1 MKVSKKATAFLLAAV
16 LLVSSLF
23 TAAPMYKLFAAEGE
37 THGNFVIYGGTYGV
51 DYEYVTGTSPI
62 QIQGYGTNEGV
73 NSTASTPKSGGVVNV
88 AMDVLK
94 IKTST
99 PLTISTNGTSS
110 AGIQIE
116 KNVQADL
123 TFDGVTINAYI
134 PVNIIPNKKA
144 TTSYGRPVDES
155 GNLIEGV
162 DSDGDGVLD
171 YLEDP
176 TSLHLTIA
184 DGSVNTLTALLTSY
198 TYQFPGIRCGEGSKL
213 TIDDSRRNID
223 TDGVFVAP
231 EQGRISRDA
240 VLQDGTVV
248 KEGDRLT
255 LLDSENP
262 GQLNVNGGYRSSAI
276 GGSALETSGDM
287 TFNGGNI
294 VVRAYGVPDSLS
306 NYGAGAGIGGGH
318 AGCGTVMTFNGG
330 NIDACGSYHGAGIG
344 GGCTYGGGMSS
355 ATVTYALTDGYLSQY
370 PLSTIAGDI
379 NINGGFIKSQGCT
392 HSNAFGQACGGTNT
406 GKTITITGGTLLPS
420 SVPGWYDIGGA
431 GGDVIV
437 TGGSVRLTD
446 GSAAKFQSN
455 GGVAWGDLD
464 KTIKV
469 FMTTI
474 NMSAYK
480 KPNMLVDGMKIT
492 VNGIPSEYGMPS
504 YTDESG
510 NLYFWLPND
519 GTAPE
524 IRVDL
529 DLKDNDGKDVVTEP
543 FFITNATQ
551 GSVLKQYVVFSID
564 ESLITDDNRLRKKYD
579 GLAFS
584 DAQQEAF
591 LTAVVKDGIAVT
603 APAGQ
608 LLTNINQMSIQSQ
621 RLNAN
626 LEVDDNESITSGTN
640 ANVGKYQLT
649 ITSDQYANTA
659 GFKDAFWGH
668 RCYYKYAEITP
679 AESKTIVSAAPVSE
693 DVEATGTYDADTAMQ
708 LTAYVSPADTEA
720 ATCEAPTGKVQ
731 FYINGKPYGDP
742 VSLEDCNGAEDV
754 NAAGRKQSVAKI
766 NWTPTQNGGKYAVAG
781 TQEIYAK
788 YIVQDKD
795 NYNKSQADSV
805 KFNIKTVD
813 QGNED
818 NGGKPIE
825 VTDNTSGEVIPADNS
840 QLEKIYGDK
849 FTLTLEGGDTDE
861 TPVYVS
867 SNPDVA
873 IVDKDGNVKIVG
885 VGEAV
890 ITATRPGNGAYNN
903 QSQEIK
909 ITAKKK
915 ELSITA
921 VDILDKYYN
930 GLTNAKYDPNS
941 VVIKG
946 VVSGDEE
953 KVKAALKG
961 VAEFPDS
968 NVGLYPDAFAT
979 FTLDKDMAALYFFK
993 QDDGSEG
1000 NSIVLIDEASIKIKS
1015 ISKPDG
1021 EETTKP
1027 DGEETT
1033 KPDGEETTKPD
1044 GEETTKPD
1052 GEETT
1057 KPDGEETTK
1066 PDGEETTKPGGEN
1079 TTNPDGEDTTKPGGE
1094 DPDDDSIITID
1105 SIPDHIWTGSEIED
1119 FPVVRDGNRVLIKD
1133 VDYTVE
1139 FKNNI
1144 DVGTAEVIITGKG
1157 NYEGVLTTTFK
1168 ITPPATTVT
1177 VNYYIQD
1184 GSGRKLAD
1192 EVVIDGYMGDVYSTA
1207 EYTRD
1212 DFYGYQLV
1220 EVPEN
1225 VKGVMTDKP
1234 IHVDYYYVLKSA
1246 KVIVNYIDTN
1256 NNPVADTEVINGKVF
1271 DEFETHRKDIKG
1283 YNLVDVNNNMETE
1296 TKVQSFFRSVAKA
1309 LFADKALDDVSGEMQ
1324 ENVVIINYIYDLR
1337 DASVV
1342 SDYVDENGN
1351 KLADSETQET
1361 KYFADYTTEAKE
1373 IKGYELK
1380 ETPVN
1385 AAGKIDADETVVTFV
1400 YALKDSSVIINYVD
1414 ENGKEIAASE
1424 STTGKYFEKYT
1435 TYPKTVLGYELI
1447 AASDNAEG
1455 TREEDVIHVYYTYKL
1470 KASTVVVNYVDIN
1483 GKEIAESETLNGKVF
1498 EEYKTEAKQINGY
1511 QLTMLPGNANGTF
1524 AENQQV
1530 VNYVYALK
1538 GSGVIANYVDEAG
1551 NKLAESV
1558 AQYGNVFDEY
1568 STSAKE
1574 IKGYEL
1580 VAVPENAEG
1589 ELTEELITVNY
1600 VYRLKDSKII
1610 VNYVDEDGNE
1620 IAESDIVSG
1629 KVFDSYSTSA
1639 KNIYEYSLISSTNN
1653 TSGEMTEEDIL
1664 VVYTYKKVL
1673 NIDTDGDGK
1682 PDINIDPD
1690 KDGKPDI
1697 NIDTDKD
1704 GKPDVNI
1711 DTDKDGKPDV
1721 NIDTDKDGK
1730 PDVNIDTDKDGKP
1743 DVNIDTDGD
1752 GKPDVN
1758 IDTDGDGKPDINIDT
1773 DGDGK
1778 PDINIDT
1785 DGDGKPDINIDTD
1798 GDGKPDINI
1807 DTDGDSKADINI
1819 DTDGDGKA
1827 DINIDTDGDSKA
1839 DINIDTDDDGKADI
1853 NLDLDGDGIADA
1865 NIDTNGDGI
1874 ADKNIIGAV
1883 DTGSSDMFRMI
1894 MYTAISI
1901 VAAFLILVLMMKN
1914 KKKEK
1919 EA

>member
-1057 KPDGEETTK
+1057 KP
-1066 PDGEETTKPGGEN
+1066 GGEN

-1610 VNYVDEDGNE
+1610 INYVDEDGNE

-1721 NIDTDKDGK
+1721 NIDTDGDGKPDIDIDTDKDGK

-1743 DVNIDTDGD
+1743 DVNIDTDGDGKPDVNIDTDKD

-1785 DGDGKPDINIDTD
+1785 DGDGKP
-1798 GDGKPDINI
+1798 
-1807 DTDGDSKADINI
+1807 
-1819 DTDGDGKA
+1819 

>member
-1721 NIDTDKDGK
+1721 NIDTDGDGKPDIDIDTDKDGK

-1778 PDINIDT
+1778 P
-1785 DGDGKPDINIDTD
+1785 
-1798 GDGKPDINI
+1798 
-1807 DTDGDSKADINI
+1807 
-1819 DTDGDGKA
+1819 

>member
-1066 PDGEETTKPGGEN
+1066 PGGEN

-1610 VNYVDEDGNE
+1610 INYVDEDGNE

-1721 NIDTDKDGK
+1721 NIDTDGDGKPDIDIDTDKDGK

-1743 DVNIDTDGD
+1743 DVNIDTDGDGKPDVNIDTDKD

-1785 DGDGKPDINIDTD
+1785 DGDGKP
-1798 GDGKPDINI
+1798 
-1807 DTDGDSKADINI
+1807 
-1819 DTDGDGKA
+1819 

>member
-1066 PDGEETTKPGGEN
+1066 PGGEN

-1610 VNYVDEDGNE
+1610 INYVDEDGNE

-1721 NIDTDKDGK
+1721 NIDTDGDGK
-1730 PDVNIDTDKDGKP
+1730 PDIDIDTDKDGKP
-1743 DVNIDTDGD
+1743 DVNIDTDKD

-1785 DGDGKPDINIDTD
+1785 DGDGKP
-1798 GDGKPDINI
+1798 
-1807 DTDGDSKADINI
+1807 
-1819 DTDGDGKA
+1819 

>member
-1027 DGEETT
+1027 DGE
-1033 KPDGEETTKPD
+1033 D
-1044 GEETTKPD
+1044 TTKPD

-1610 VNYVDEDGNE
+1610 INYVDEDGNE

-1721 NIDTDKDGK
+1721 NIDTDGDGKPDIDIDTDKDGK

-1743 DVNIDTDGD
+1743 DVNIDTDGDGKPDVNIDTDKD

-1785 DGDGKPDINIDTD
+1785 DGDGKP
-1798 GDGKPDINI
+1798 
-1807 DTDGDSKADINI
+1807 
-1819 DTDGDGKA
+1819 